1 MVSDLNELSDDLIQ
15 PFQIVNLGLTGRLV
29 RLGDTVDRVLTQ
41 HAYPEPVSILLGEL
55 MALAAAL
62 GSGLKFD
69 GRLTAETRGDGPV
82 RLLAVDFMSDGRM
95 RGYASFD
102 RDRVGEV
109 ERRMP
114 DALNSVPHFLGA
126 GVLVL
131 TVDQGADMELYQGI
145 VTLEGATLADSAHLY
160 FQQSDQIDSAVK
172 LAVARHGERWRAGAL
187 TMQRLA
193 ELGPGDVPISSAER
207 EDNWRK
213 AVVLLATATGAEM
226 TDPGLDANRLLYR
239 LFHEDGVRVYDRRP
253 VRFGCTCS
261 DDRALAVLQS
271 MPPGDLADLVDDGAI
286 VVTCQFCNRTQSFT
300 LADVETAEPLES
312 RAARGSS

>member
-1 MVSDLNELSDDLIQ
+1 MVSNLSEPKDDLIQ

-29 RLGDTVDRVLTQ
+29 RLGDTVDRALTQ
-41 HAYPEPVSILLGEL
+41 HAYPESVSVLLGEL

-95 RGYASFD
+95 RGYAGFD
-102 RDRVGEV
+102 QDRVAQV
-109 ERRMP
+109 ER
-114 DALNSVPHFLGA
+114 DGLDGLNSVPRLLGA
-126 GVLVL
+126 GVLML
-131 TVDQGADMELYQGI
+131 TVDQGPDMELYQGI
-145 VTLEGATLADSAHLY
+145 VALDGATLADSAHLY

-172 LAVARHGERWRAGAL
+172 LAVARHGDRWRAGAL
-187 TMQRLA
+187 NLQRVA
-193 ELGPGDVPISSAER
+193 ELGPGDIPVAPAER

-213 AVVLLATATGAEM
+213 AVALLSTATGSEM
-226 TDPGLDANRLLYR
+226 TDPALDPNSLLYR

-261 DDRALAVLQS
+261 DDRALAVLRT
-271 MPPGDLADLVDDGAI
+271 MEPADLADMVVDGLI
-286 VVTCQFCNRTQSFT
+286 EVTCQFCDRTQNFA
-300 LADVETAEPLES
+300 LADIEADEPMENKAL
-312 RAARGSS
+312 RGGL

>member
-1 MVSDLNELSDDLIQ
+1 MVSDLNQPTDDLIQ

-29 RLGDTVDRVLTQ
+29 RLGATVNRVLTQ

-102 RDRVGEV
+102 RDRVADV
-109 ERRMP
+109 ER
-114 DALNSVPHFLGA
+114 AGLGSLNSVPRLLGA
-126 GVLVL
+126 GVLAL
-131 TVDQGADMELYQGI
+131 TVDQGPDMELYQGI
-145 VTLEGATLADSAHLY
+145 VTLDGATLADSAHLY

-172 LAVARHGERWRAGAL
+172 LAVARHGECWRAGAL

-193 ELGPGDVPISSAER
+193 ELGPGDVPINSADR

-213 AVVLLATATGAEM
+213 AVALLATATGAEM

-239 LFHEDGVRVYDRRP
+239 LFHEDGVRVYDRRS

-261 DDRALAVLQS
+261 DDRALAVLRS
-271 MPPGDLADLVDDGAI
+271 MPPADLSDMVVDGGI
-286 VVTCQFCNRTQSFT
+286 EVTCQFCNRTQNFT
-300 LADVETAEPLES
+300 LDDIEAAEPMDKK
-312 RAARGSS
+312 AQRGGP

>member
-1 MVSDLNELSDDLIQ
+1 MVFDLSEPADDLIQ
-15 PFQIVNLGLTGRLV
+15 PFQIVNLSLSGRLV
-29 RLGDTVDRVLTQ
+29 RLGETVDQVLNQ
-41 HAYPEPVSILLGEL
+41 HAYPMPVSVLLGEL

-69 GRLTAETRGDGPV
+69 GRMTAETRGDGPV

-102 RDRVGEV
+102 RPRLAAV
-109 ERRMP
+109 ERTGL
-114 DALNSVPHFLGA
+114 DTVNSVPHLLGN
-126 GVLVL
+126 GVLAL
-131 TVDQGADMELYQGI
+131 TVDQGADMEIYQGI
-145 VTLEGATLADSAHLY
+145 VSLDGATLADTAHLY

-172 LAVARHGERWRAGAL
+172 LAVARHGESWRAGAL

-193 ELGPGDVPISSAER
+193 ELGPGDVPITSAER

-213 AVVLLATATGAEM
+213 AVALLSTATPAEM
-226 TDPGLDANRLLYR
+226 TDPGLDSNRLLYR

-261 DDRALAVLQS
+261 DDRALAVLRT
-271 MPPGDLADLVDDGAI
+271 MPADDLEDMVEDGAI
-286 VVTCQFCNRTQSFT
+286 EVTCQFCNRSHNFT
-300 LADVETAEPLES
+300 LAQVEAAKLANERS
-312 RAARGSS
+312 RKTLP

>member
-1 MVSDLNELSDDLIQ
+1 
-15 PFQIVNLGLTGRLV
+15 LGE
-29 RLGDTVDRVLTQ
+29 TVDRVLHQ
-41 HAYPEPVSILLGEL
+41 HAYPEPVSVLLGEL

-102 RDRVGEV
+102 RERVAEI
-109 ERRMP
+109 ERSGLES
-114 DALNSVPHFLGA
+114 LNSVPHLLGS

-131 TVDQGADMELYQGI
+131 TVDQGPDMEIYQGI
-145 VTLEGATLADSAHLY
+145 VSLDGVTLADTAHRY

-172 LAVARHGERWRAGAL
+172 LAVARQGDTWRAGAL

-193 ELGPGDVPISSAER
+193 ELGPGDVPITSAER

-213 AVVLLATATGAEM
+213 AVVLLSTATGDEM
-226 TDPGLDANRLLYR
+226 TDPELDSNRLLYR

-253 VRFGCTCS
+253 VRFECTCS
-261 DDRALAVLQS
+261 DDRALAVLRS
-271 MPPGDLADLVDDGAI
+271 MPRAELEDMVVDGTI
-286 VVTCQFCNRTQSFT
+286 EVTCQFCNRTQGFT
-300 LADVETAEPLES
+300 LDDIEASEPMAK
-312 RAARGSS
+312 RAQR

>member
-1 MVSDLNELSDDLIQ
+1 MVFDLGEPTDDLIQ
-15 PFQIVNLGLTGRLV
+15 PFQIVNLSLSGRLV
-29 RLGDTVDRVLTQ
+29 RLGATVDRVLNQ
-41 HAYPEPVSILLGEL
+41 HAYPEPVSVMLGEL

-102 RDRVGEV
+102 A
-109 ERRMP
+109 RRLG
-114 DALNSVPHFLGA
+114 ALEAAGLESLNSVPHLLGN
-126 GVLVL
+126 GVLAL

-145 VTLEGATLADSAHLY
+145 VSLDGATLADTAHLY

-172 LAVARHGERWRAGAL
+172 LAIARHGETWRAGAL

-193 ELGPGDVPISSAER
+193 ELGPGDVPVTSAER
-207 EDNWRK
+207 EDDWRK
-213 AVVLLATATGAEM
+213 AVALLATATADEM
-226 TDPGLDANRLLYR
+226 TDPDLDANRLLYR
-239 LFHEDGVRVYDRRP
+239 LFHEDGVRVYDRRE

-261 DDRALAVLQS
+261 DDRALAVLRTIP
-271 MPPGDLADLVDDGAI
+271 MDELEDMVEDGAI
-286 VVTCQFCNRTQSFT
+286 EVTCQFCNRSHNFT
-300 LADVETAEPLES
+300 LVEVEM
-312 RAARGSS
+312 ARLDDERSKRRMS